1 MHHRVTTHSEFIG
14 DRMTFSQRGV
24 DKEQFVRPRK
34 LYFLIKRMQCIL
46 DARKL
51 VPHHKSPFC
60 HPQTNLYEGVGE
72 GESNLGFT
80 TSVESPTVNIRG
92 RHSWPTR
99 LEKLKRPLLTV
110 AGLRPSTHQRFALM
124 GITVSNRLSGWV
136 LK

>member
-1 MHHRVTTHSEFIG
+1 
-14 DRMTFSQRGV
+14 
-24 DKEQFVRPRK
+24 
-34 LYFLIKRMQCIL
+34 MQCIL

-80 TSVESPTVNIRG
+80 TAVVVPLGDGG

-99 LEKLKRPLLTV
+99 LEKLKRRTHILTV
-110 AGLRPSTHQRFALM
+110 ADLRASSPIHQSNQPN
-124 GITVSNRLSGWV
+124 ITENGNSVYQGKV
-136 LK
+136 D